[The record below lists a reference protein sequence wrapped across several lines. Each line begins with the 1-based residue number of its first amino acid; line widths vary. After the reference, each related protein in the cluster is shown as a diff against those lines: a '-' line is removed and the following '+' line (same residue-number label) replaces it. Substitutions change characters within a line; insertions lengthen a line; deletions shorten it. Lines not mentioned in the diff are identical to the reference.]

1 VTSREHQRFKGLP
14 DPGGMAIVYAIES
27 LDGTRGSSADAFGVS
42 STPSWASSCRTCRF
56 GGPASQALPPCAP

>member
-1 VTSREHQRFKGLP
+1 VVDRRLRAYGNGKTFGVHKVTSREHQRFKGLP

-42 STPSWASSCRTCRF
+42 STPS
-56 GGPASQALPPCAP
+56 